1 MSNNI
6 RQLCEELESATR
18 QRLLR
23 VNDDIRFIRRVKH
36 DKKEL
41 LQLKDYRRTTDQLL
55 SAVRELLKC
64 VDIDRDRYFLLR
76 RKYLESTKS

>member
-6 RQLCEELESATR
+6 KQLCEELESATR

-55 SAVRELLKC
+55 SAVRELLKY
-64 VDIDRDRYFLLR
+64 VDIDRERYFLLR
-76 RKYLESTKS
+76 KKYLESTKS